1 MQYPKKKEK
10 KIMHFI
16 INAEGRRQKG
26 VCDKMAKIEFSLSQ
40 AKTSLPLPLAW
51 TYVPLPYYSRPQFS
65 ILYKYMIRFSDARQ
79 TMPEKRP
86 GRRTYLTPAAPFT
99 LPPIGGCLTL

>member
-1 MQYPKKKEK
+1 MQK
-10 KIMHFI
+10 
-16 INAEGRRQKG
+16 AE
-26 VCDKMAKIEFSLSQ
+26 CDKMAKIEFSLSQ

-51 TYVPLPYYSRPQFS
+51 TYVPLPYFYKAQFS

-86 GRRTYLTPAAPFT
+86 GRRT
-99 LPPIGGCLTL
+99 